1 MGTSI
6 SPSQT
11 RKWSDRFTVRRAS
24 DQTSQPSLASDPARL
39 PAGRYISY
47 WMLPLFSSLVW
58 LGMLLGMLIY
68 WTVHENSP
76 HLPSMSVNA
85 NVAFIS
91 DIGAF
96 RLKPLFIAGSTV
108 TAVTLNL
115 AFIAERWLR
124 HNGRLLPNGS
134 FTEKLLSALTIF
146 FAVVGAAGL
155 ILLTIFD
162 TWMHH
167 EKHNG
172 FLVIFIGGYLASSVS
187 TCWEYQRLGIKNRQH
202 PLLRISFWVK
212 LAFFSTELVLVI
224 LFGSLSAA
232 HQQDAAAI
240 FEWIV
245 AFIFTFY
252 IISFVIDLW
261 PAVNTKNPA
270 NRFEK
275 PLSINSSLPP
285 SAPPSVSPS
294 APPSYSQS
302 TESALIQSDASS
314 SYP

>member
-1 MGTSI
+1 MGKSL
-6 SPSQT
+6 SPP
-11 RKWSDRFTVRRAS
+11 RKWGERFVRRAS
-24 DQTSQPSLASDPARL
+24 DQTSTQPSLTSAPARL
-39 PAGRYISY
+39 TRSRGRYISY

-58 LGMLLGMLIY
+58 LGMLLGMLLW
-68 WTVHENSP
+68 WTIDDDSR

-85 NVAFIS
+85 NISFIS

-115 AFIAERWLR
+115 AFVAERWLR
-124 HNGRLLPNGS
+124 HNGRLLPNAS
-134 FTEKLLSALTIF
+134 LTEKLLSALTIF
-146 FAVVGAAGL
+146 FAVLGAIGL

-167 EKHNG
+167 EKHNA
-172 FLVIFIGGYLASSVS
+172 FLVIFIGGYLASAVS

-232 HQQDAAAI
+232 HQQDAAAV

-252 IISFVIDLW
+252 ILSFVIDLW
-261 PAVNTKNPA
+261 PAIHTKDPA

-275 PLSINSSLPP
+275 PLSISSGL
-285 SAPPSVSPS
+285 SSRSDL
-294 APPSYSQS
+294 
-302 TESALIQSDASS
+302 EQSDAAN
-314 SYP
+314 YP

>member
-1 MGTSI
+1 MGKSL
-6 SPSQT
+6 SPP
-11 RKWSDRFTVRRAS
+11 RKWGERFVVRRAS
-24 DQTSQPSLASDPARL
+24 DQTSTQPSLTSAPARSRS
-39 PAGRYISY
+39 RYISY

-58 LGMLLGMLIY
+58 LGMLLGMLLY
-68 WTVHENSP
+68 WTIVDDSR

-85 NVAFIS
+85 NVSFIS

-115 AFIAERWLR
+115 AFVAERWLR
-124 HNGRLLPNGS
+124 HNGRLLPNTS
-134 FTEKLLSALTIF
+134 LTEKLLSALTIF
-146 FAVVGAAGL
+146 FAVLGAIGL
-155 ILLTIFD
+155 ICLTIFD

-232 HQQDAAAI
+232 HQQDAAAV

-252 IISFVIDLW
+252 ILSFVIDLW
-261 PAVNTKNPA
+261 PAVHTKHPA

-275 PLSINSSLPP
+275 PLSISSGL
-285 SAPPSVSPS
+285 SSRSDL
-294 APPSYSQS
+294 
-302 TESALIQSDASS
+302 EQSDAAN
-314 SYP
+314 YP

>member
-1 MGTSI
+1 
-6 SPSQT
+6 
-11 RKWSDRFTVRRAS
+11 
-24 DQTSQPSLASDPARL
+24 
-39 PAGRYISY
+39 
-47 WMLPLFSSLVW
+47 MLPLFSSIVW

-68 WTVHENSP
+68 WTVHEGSP

-85 NVAFIS
+85 KIAFIS

-96 RLKPLFIAGSTV
+96 RLKPLFIVGSTV
-108 TAVTLNL
+108 TSVTLNL

-134 FTEKLLSALTIF
+134 FTEKLLSALTII
-146 FAVVGAAGL
+146 FAGLGGGGL

-162 TWMHH
+162 TWLHH
-167 EKHNG
+167 VKHNA
-172 FLVIFIGGYLASSVS
+172 FLVIFIGGYLASAVS

-202 PLLRISFWVK
+202 PLLRISFWLK
-212 LAFFSTELVLVI
+212 LAFFSAELVLVI

-232 HQQDAAAI
+232 HEQDAAAV

-252 IISFVIDLW
+252 ILSFIIDLW
-261 PAVNTKNPA
+261 PAVHTKDPA

-275 PLSINSSLPP
+275 PLSIHSSD
-285 SAPPSVSPS
+285 SPSVSGPPRFPPT
-294 APPSYSQS
+294 APPSYAQS
-302 TESALIQSDASS
+302 TESAVLQSDAP